1 MQYQGSKLTIEVSF
15 DATAGSIHGQI
26 SENNR
31 SSSSFN
37 GRLEL
42 LSELELWQERARER
56 PVDAVSGTP
65 NREEPT

>member
-26 SENNR
+26 SEDGR
-31 SSSSFN
+31 LPSSFT

-42 LSELELWQERARER
+42 LSELELWQERASMR
-56 PVDAVSGTP
+56 PVDVVNGIP
-65 NREEPT
+65 ERREPI